1 MSGPRAQV
9 RTTQHIAKNRFPPV
23 QGEDGRRGSLFRP
36 IRELWVIMEGW
47 DVRQRLRVLCS
58 AAAESFA
65 AAKIWGVW
73 LMRILVVLLRG
84 EYALKE

>member
-1 MSGPRAQV
+1 MADMDPYFGWYSDQRALGD
-9 RTTQHIAKNRFPPV
+9 H
-23 QGEDGRRGSLFRP
+23 GG
-36 IRELWVIMEGW
+36 M
-47 DVRQRLRVLCS
+47 DVRQRLKVLCS